1 MSDNLKAGLNQFADD
16 IVWLHTHYD
25 ELIKKYNEEFVAIKN
40 HNVVI
45 NDKDLNEFERKLRE
59 KDIDVSDHV
68 IEFIKSKR
76 NELTIAHRM

>member
-40 HNVVI
+40 HSLR
-45 NDKDLNEFERKLRE
+45 NDKDLVYTNPRYCYFLE
-59 KDIDVSDHV
+59 
-68 IEFIKSKR
+68 
-76 NELTIAHRM
+76 